1 MKLKF
6 IILLIISC
14 FTNLVI
20 AQLVDSQSD
29 KTANVQKSNSTL
41 TKMKGNEIGLSVSND
56 SYWELS
62 LSVNLFATLFGDN
75 Y

>member
-29 KTANVQKSNSTL
+29 KTANVLKSNSTL